1 MQKNKKKETL
11 LSNLMGDVMEKQT
24 NKSNTIENNNMNSMN
39 EDLKQWLNKEDQAD
53 LSKKIKKHLK
63 DKKPHGMCQI
73 CGMKNAKA
81 VCIKCG
87 KSVCHSHYFNLV
99 GLCEKCISKETV
111 KDWKKIKPDWQRVL
125 GVDWVD

>member
-1 MQKNKKKETL
+1 MQKNKKKKTL
-11 LSNLMGDVMEKQT
+11 ISNLMEDVMKKQ
-24 NKSNTIENNNMNSMN
+24 SNNSKNIQKNDINSMN
-39 EDLKQWLNKEDQAD
+39 EDLQNWLTEEDQEN
-53 LSKKIKKHLK
+53 LSKKIKTHLK

-73 CGMKNAKA
+73 CGTKNAKA

-111 KDWKKIKPDWQRVL
+111 EEWKNRKPDWERVL

>member
-1 MQKNKKKETL
+1 MNTQSSTSKNTKKDDK
-11 LSNLMGDVMEKQT
+11 K
-24 NKSNTIENNNMNSMN
+24 SMN
-39 EDLKQWLNKEDQAD
+39 EDLQQWLNEDTRAE
-53 LSKKIKKHLK
+53 LSRKIKTKLK

-73 CGMKNAKA
+73 CGIKNAKA

-87 KSVCHSHYFNLV
+87 KSVCNSCYFNLV

-111 KDWKKIKPDWQRVL
+111 EGWKNRKPEWDRIL

>member
-1 MQKNKKKETL
+1 MNTQSTTSNNTKE
-11 LSNLMGDVMEKQT
+11 DDIKP
-24 NKSNTIENNNMNSMN
+24 MN
-39 EDLKQWLNKEDQAD
+39 EDLQQWLTAEAPEE
-53 LSKKIKKHLK
+53 LTKKIKKHLK

-73 CGMKNAKA
+73 CGTKNAKA

-111 KDWKKIKPDWQRVL
+111 EEWKNRKTDWQRVL